1 MNSFLDILLGD
12 HLHIITRD
20 QCNTACGSLVL
31 RMALLDYPVPDLDV
45 TLAEAS
51 RVLRLVLSPEE
62 YVHYK
67 SALSQQTEALM
78 EIHKNLKS
86 SVSAQGNWVTDQF
99 KQRLLSCFDSLPTS
113 TAIPSV
119 LPPSKGQA
127 ECAQLQRA
135 TTLLWAVA
143 KLYSEPWLVEGD
155 VPTERTQ
162 QSEVFAASRLP
173 GKHQDRIKVWMCRLM
188 RHSVLP
194 NIFLCIKRAEGNA
207 EQHTSELIC

>member
-1 MNSFLDILLGD
+1 MAL
-12 HLHIITRD
+12 
-20 QCNTACGSLVL
+20 GSLVL

-45 TLAEAS
+45 TLKEAT
-51 RVLRLVLSPEE
+51 RVLQLVLSPEE

-67 SALSQQTEALM
+67 CALSQQTEAL
-78 EIHKNLKS
+78 KNVHEQLKS
-86 SVSAQGNWVTDQF
+86 SVSCHENWVTDQF
-99 KQRLLSCFDSLPTS
+99 KQRLLSCSDSLPTS

-119 LPPSKGQA
+119 LPPSKAKG
-127 ECAQLQRA
+127 ECAQLERA

-173 GKHQDRIKVWMCRLM
+173 GEHQDQIKVWTCRLKYY
-188 RHSVLP
+188 SDK
-194 NIFLCIKRAEGNA
+194 ISFKQFL
-207 EQHTSELIC
+207 TM